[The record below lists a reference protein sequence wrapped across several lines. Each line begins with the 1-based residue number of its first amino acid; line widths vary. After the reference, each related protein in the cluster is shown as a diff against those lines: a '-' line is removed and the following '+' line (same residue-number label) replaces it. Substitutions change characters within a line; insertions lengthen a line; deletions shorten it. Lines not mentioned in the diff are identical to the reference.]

1 MKRKILVLI
10 VAVMMGV
17 LLTGCS
23 RYTSSYK
30 ATILVTTNYSGEASM
45 SFSTF
50 SGTKVFKIKS
60 GNDENVL
67 KCHASLSEGSAT
79 VYYDY
84 DGTKR
89 ELCTLNSGEE
99 FDENIEI
106 DSNSTI
112 YIIVETNG
120 TAEEGRFEFEVD
132 SSK

>member
-1 MKRKILVLI
+1 MKRRVAVLI
-10 VAVMMGV
+10 IAVMVGV
-17 LLTGCS
+17 LLTACS
-23 RYTSSYK
+23 KYTSSYK
-30 ATILVTTNYSGEASM
+30 ATILVTTNHSGEASM

-60 GNDENVL
+60 GDNENAL
-67 KCHASLSEGSAT
+67 KCKASLSEGSAT

-99 FDENIEI
+99 FNESIDIEA
-106 DSNSTI
+106 NSTI

-120 TAEEGRFEFEVD
+120 KAEEGRFEFEVD
-132 SSK
+132 NSK

>member
-30 ATILVTTNYSGEASM
+30 ATILVTTNHSGEASM

-67 KCHASLSEGSAT
+67 KCHARLSEGSAT

-99 FDENIEI
+99 FDESIEI

>member
-1 MKRKILVLI
+1 MKRKVAVLI
-10 VAVMMGV
+10 MAVMMGV

-30 ATILVTTNYSGEASM
+30 ATILVTTNHSGEASM

-50 SGTKVFKIKS
+50 NGTKVFKVKS
-60 GNDENVL
+60 GDNENAL
-67 KCHASLSEGSAT
+67 KCKASLSEGSAT

-89 ELCTLNSGEE
+89 ELCTLNSGET
-99 FDENIEI
+99 FDEDITV
-106 DSNSTI
+106 DPNSTI